1 MKKSELNEIK
11 NIISEGDDVQQGKNQ
26 LYNLLKG
33 KAMVRD
39 ATKDTIVISTGD
51 KYGVIV
57 KIIGLNR

>member
-1 MKKSELNEIK
+1 LHSLNL
-11 NIISEGDDVQQGKNQ
+11 EGDEVQQGKSQ

-57 KIIGLNR
+57 KIIGLNK